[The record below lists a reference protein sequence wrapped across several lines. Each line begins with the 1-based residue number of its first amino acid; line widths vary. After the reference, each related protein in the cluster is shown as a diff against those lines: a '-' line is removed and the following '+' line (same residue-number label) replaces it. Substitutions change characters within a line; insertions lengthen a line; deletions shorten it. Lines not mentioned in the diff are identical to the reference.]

1 MNPNDKR
8 RDHLILIRTRDNL
21 RIGSLVKQVMANH
34 KTADLL
40 AKWRNANREY
50 FFDSRPV
57 TVDGTLTWMER
68 TINDPSKSLF
78 IILEDTYYQPVGT
91 YNYTIV
97 DEKTV
102 RLDNLIRGEKGG
114 HKALIY
120 GVEVALLGYL
130 FYELGATRVI
140 TETLVNN
147 TRVNRLLESVGF
159 TIQETLSYPMQHYAW
174 QNTLPQ
180 YQAATKTTPEDR
192 YIRIPEWAK

>member
-1 MNPNDKR
+1 MNPNDR
-8 RDHLILIRTRDNL
+8 RLDSFILIRTTDQK
-21 RIGSLVKQVMANH
+21 RIGTLVKQLSPNVKVAEM
-34 KTADLL
+34 L

-57 TVDGTLTWMER
+57 TVDGTLTWMGKV
-68 TINDPSKSLF
+68 ISNPAQSLF
-78 IILEDTYYQPVGT
+78 IIETSDHQAIGT
-91 YNYTIV
+91 YNYTV
-97 DEKTV
+97 LDETTV
-102 RLDNLIRGEKGG
+102 RFDNLIRGEKGG

-130 FYELGATRVI
+130 FYEIGATRVI

-147 TRVNRLLESVGF
+147 TRVNRLLKSVGF

-180 YQAATKTTPEDR
+180 YQAATQTTPEDR
-192 YIRIPEWAK
+192 YVRIPEWAK